1 MTAAISQPTQTR
13 IFAAAR
19 ELFDQGGV
27 EEVSMRRIAEKA
39 GITPMAI
46 YKHYPD
52 KDALLNAL
60 MLDGFAA
67 WEARVAA
74 LKADGP
80 LAWALA
86 MGEAFLDFAL
96 NEPRRYEAA
105 FLLKASAARK
115 YPGDFVA
122 GRSPVI
128 SKMMTIIDQAK
139 AQGLV
144 ADIPTIDITI
154 SFTALT
160 EGLVDMYR
168 AGRFAS
174 EEEFRVAYR
183 KALVHCLQSFREKN
197 HDRVVMR
204 RFERRDVLFFARAG

>member
-1 MTAAISQPTQTR
+1 MSQTTQAR

-19 ELFDQGGV
+19 ALFDQDGV
-27 EEVSMRRIAEKA
+27 DGVSMRRVADKV

-67 WEARVAA
+67 WEARVE
-74 LKADGP
+74 KIREPEP
-80 LAWALA
+80 LGWLEQ

-96 NEPRRYEAA
+96 GQPRRYEAA
-105 FLLKASAARK
+105 FLLKASAARR

-128 SKMMTIIDQAK
+128 SKMMAHIEDAK
-139 AQGLV
+139 RHGLI
-144 ADIPTIDITI
+144 ADIPAIDITI
-154 SFTALT
+154 SFTALVQ
-160 EGLVDMYR
+160 GLVDMYR
-168 AGRFAS
+168 AGRFTGEAD
-174 EEEFRVAYR
+174 FRAAYR
-183 KALVHCLQSFREKN
+183 SAIRHCIQSFMNRKET
-197 HDRVVMR
+197 
-204 RFERRDVLFFARAG
+204 

>member
-1 MTAAISQPTQTR
+1 MRETTQIR

-19 ELFDQGGV
+19 ELFDQDGAEG
-27 EEVSMRRIAEKA
+27 VSMRRIAEKV

-67 WEARVAA
+67 WETRVAA
-74 LKADGP
+74 LKASEP
-80 LAWALA
+80 LAWLEQ
-86 MGEAFLDFAL
+86 MGHAFLDFAL
-96 NEPRRYEAA
+96 GEPRRYEAA
-105 FLLKASAARK
+105 FLLKAKAARR
-115 YPGDFVA
+115 YPGDFLA

-128 SKMMTIIDQAK
+128 SKLMAQVEQAK

-154 SFTALT
+154 SFTALVQ
-160 EGLVDMYR
+160 GLVDMYR
-168 AGRFAS
+168 AGRFSDEAD
-174 EEEFRVAYR
+174 FRTAFR
-183 KALVHCLQSFREKN
+183 KALVHCIQSFREK
-197 HDRVVMR
+197 
-204 RFERRDVLFFARAG
+204 LS

>member
-1 MTAAISQPTQTR
+1 
-13 IFAAAR
+13 
-19 ELFDQGGV
+19 
-27 EEVSMRRIAEKA
+27 MRRIAEKV

-74 LKADGP
+74 LQASEP
-80 LAWALA
+80 LTWLQQ

-96 NEPRRYEAA
+96 DEPRRYEAA

-115 YPGDFVA
+115 YPGDFLA

-128 SKMMTIIDQAK
+128 SKMMARVDEAK
-139 AQGLV
+139 AKG
-144 ADIPTIDITI
+144 AIGDYPTIDITV
-154 SFTALT
+154 SFTALVQ
-160 EGLVDMYR
+160 GLVDMYR
-168 AGRFAS
+168 AGRFS
-174 EEEFRVAYR
+174 DETDFRAAFR
-183 KALVHCLQSFREKN
+183 KALLHCIQSFREKKP
-197 HDRVVMR
+197 
-204 RFERRDVLFFARAG
+204 

>member
-1 MTAAISQPTQTR
+1 VTIDASQPTQSR

-19 ELFDQGGV
+19 QLFDQGGAQT
-27 EEVSMRRIAEKA
+27 VSMRRIAQKV

-74 LKADGP
+74 LKTAEP
-80 LAWALA
+80 LAWPLALS
-86 MGEAFLDFAL
+86 EAFLDFAL
-96 NEPRRYEAA
+96 DEPRRYEAA
-105 FLLKASAARK
+105 FLLKASAARR

-128 SKMMTIIDQAK
+128 SKMMACIDQAK

-144 ADIPTIDITI
+144 ADIPTIDITV

-160 EGLVDMYR
+160 QGLVDMYR
-168 AGRFAS
+168 AGRFAG
-174 EEEFRVAYR
+174 EAEFRDAYR
-183 KALVHCLQSFREKN
+183 KAVLHCIQSFSGKN
-197 HDRVVMR
+197 P
-204 RFERRDVLFFARAG
+204 

>member
-1 MTAAISQPTQTR
+1 MHETTQIR

-19 ELFDQGGV
+19 ELFDKDGV
-27 EEVSMRRIAEKA
+27 EGVSMRRIAEKV

-67 WEARVAA
+67 WEARVGVIGA
-74 LKADGP
+74 KAP
-80 LAWALA
+80 LAWLEA

-115 YPGDFVA
+115 YPGDFLA

-128 SKMMTIIDQAK
+128 SKMMAHVEEAK
-139 AQGLV
+139 RQGLMV
-144 ADIPTIDITI
+144 DAPTIDITI
-154 SFTALT
+154 HFTALT
-160 EGLVDMYR
+160 QGLVDMYR
-168 AGRFAS
+168 AGRFVGEA
-174 EEEFRVAYR
+174 EFRDAYR
-183 KALVHCLQSFREKN
+183 RALSHGIQSFVK
-197 HDRVVMR
+197 
-204 RFERRDVLFFARAG
+204 

>member
-1 MTAAISQPTQTR
+1 MSQTTQAR

-19 ELFDQGGV
+19 ALFDQNGV
-27 EEVSMRRIAEKA
+27 DGVSMRRIADKV

-67 WEARVAA
+67 WETRVE
-74 LKADGP
+74 KIREREP
-80 LAWALA
+80 LDWLRQ

-96 NEPRRYEAA
+96 HQPRRYEAA
-105 FLLKASAARK
+105 FLLKASAARR

-122 GRSPVI
+122 GRSPVV
-128 SKMMTIIDQAK
+128 SKFMARVEEAR

-144 ADIPTIDITI
+144 VDVPTIDITI
-154 SFTALT
+154 HFTALIQ
-160 EGLVDMYR
+160 GLVDMYR
-168 AGRFAS
+168 AGRFAG
-174 EEEFRVAYR
+174 EAEFCDAYR
-183 KALVHCLQSFREKN
+183 KALSQCIRSFLETKS
-197 HDRVVMR
+197 
-204 RFERRDVLFFARAG
+204 

>member
-1 MTAAISQPTQTR
+1 MSTQDR

-19 ELFDQGGV
+19 ALFDQNGV
-27 EEVSMRRIAEKA
+27 EGVSMRRIAGKV

-67 WEARVAA
+67 WEARVEKIRGAE
-74 LKADGP
+74 P
-80 LAWALA
+80 LDWLGQ

-96 NEPRRYEAA
+96 SQPRRYEAA
-105 FLLKASAARK
+105 FLLKASAARR

-128 SKMMTIIDQAK
+128 SKMMARIEEARAK
-139 AQGLV
+139 GLI
-144 ADIPTIDITI
+144 ADVPTMDITI
-154 SFTALT
+154 HFTALT
-160 EGLVDMYR
+160 QGLVEMYR
-168 AGRFAS
+168 AGRFAG
-174 EEEFRVAYR
+174 EAEFRDAYH
-183 KALVHCLQSFREKN
+183 KAIRQCIRSFMEKKP
-197 HDRVVMR
+197 
-204 RFERRDVLFFARAG
+204 

>member
-1 MTAAISQPTQTR
+1 MYTMPESTGQTTQTR

-19 ELFDQGGV
+19 ALFDQGGI
-27 EEVSMRRIAEKA
+27 EAVSMRRIAEKV

-96 NEPRRYEAA
+96 SEPRRYEAA

-128 SKMMTIIDQAK
+128 AKMMAHIDQAK
-139 AQGLV
+139 SQGLV
-144 ADIPTIDITI
+144 ADVPTIDITI

-160 EGLVDMYR
+160 QGLVDMYR
-168 AGRFAS
+168 AGRFAG
-174 EEEFRVAYR
+174 EVEFRDAYR
-183 KALVHCLQSFREKN
+183 KALLHCIRSFRGEK
-197 HDRVVMR
+197 R
-204 RFERRDVLFFARAG
+204 

>member
-1 MTAAISQPTQTR
+1 MTQTTQTR

-19 ELFDQGGV
+19 ALFDQDGAEG
-27 EEVSMRRIAEKA
+27 VSMRRIAQKV

-74 LKADGP
+74 LPATAP
-80 LAWALA
+80 LAWLEQ

-96 NEPRRYEAA
+96 AEPRRYEAA
-105 FLLKASAARK
+105 FLLKASAARR
-115 YPGDFVA
+115 YPGDFEA

-128 SKMMTIIDQAK
+128 SKMMAHIEKAK

-144 ADIPTIDITI
+144 VDLPTMDITI

-160 EGLVDMYR
+160 QGLADMYR
-168 AGRFAS
+168 AGRFVGEA
-174 EEEFRVAYR
+174 EFRAAYR
-183 KALVHCLQSFREKN
+183 RAMRHSIQSFRTEAK
-197 HDRVVMR
+197 R
-204 RFERRDVLFFARAG
+204 

>member
-1 MTAAISQPTQTR
+1 MYTMSQTTLAPTQTR

-19 ELFDQGGV
+19 ELFDKDGAEG
-27 EEVSMRRIAEKA
+27 VSMRRIAEKV

-67 WEARVAA
+67 WEAKVAA
-74 LKADGP
+74 IGTKAP
-80 LAWALA
+80 LAWLEA
-86 MGEAFLDFAL
+86 MGGAFLDFAL

-105 FLLKASAARK
+105 FLLKASAARR

-128 SKMMTIIDQAK
+128 SKLMAQVEQAK
-139 AQGLV
+139 AAGLI

-154 SFTALT
+154 SFVALIQ
-160 EGLVDMYR
+160 GLVDMYR
-168 AGRFAS
+168 AGRFGN
-174 EEEFRVAYR
+174 EVDFRAAFR
-183 KALVHCLQSFREKN
+183 KAMVHCIQSFQEKKP
-197 HDRVVMR
+197 
-204 RFERRDVLFFARAG
+204 

>member
-1 MTAAISQPTQTR
+1 MSQTTQAR

-19 ELFDQGGV
+19 ALFDQDGV
-27 EEVSMRRIAEKA
+27 DGVSMRRIAGKV

-67 WEARVAA
+67 WEARVE
-74 LKADGP
+74 KIRESEP
-80 LAWALA
+80 LGWLRQ

-96 NEPRRYEAA
+96 GQPRRYEAA
-105 FLLKASAARK
+105 FLLKASAARR
-115 YPGDFVA
+115 YPGDFEA
-122 GRSPVI
+122 GRSPVV
-128 SKMMTIIDQAK
+128 SKMMARIEEAR

-154 SFTALT
+154 SFTALVQ
-160 EGLVDMYR
+160 GLVDMYR
-168 AGRFAS
+168 AGRFGDEA
-174 EEEFRVAYR
+174 EFRAAYR
-183 KALVHCLQSFREKN
+183 KALGHCIRSFMEK
-197 HDRVVMR
+197 RP
-204 RFERRDVLFFARAG
+204 

>member
-1 MTAAISQPTQTR
+1 MPGLQETDRWYTVYTVNQPTQTR
-13 IFAAAR
+13 IFDAAR
-19 ELFDQGGV
+19 DLFDLEGAQG
-27 EEVSMRRIAEKA
+27 VSMRRIAAKV

-74 LKADGP
+74 ITSTEP
-80 LAWALA
+80 LAWAQA

-96 NEPRRYEAA
+96 IEPRRYEAA
-105 FLLKASAARK
+105 FLLKASAARR

-128 SKMMTIIDQAK
+128 SKMMAHIEQAK
-139 AQGLV
+139 AQGMI
-144 ADIPTIDITI
+144 ASIPTIDITI
-154 SFTALT
+154 SFVALT
-160 EGLVDMYR
+160 QGLVDMYR
-168 AGRFAS
+168 AGRFTD
-174 EEEFRVAYR
+174 ETDFRSAYH
-183 KALVHCLQSFREKN
+183 KALVHCIQSFREKKP
-197 HDRVVMR
+197 
-204 RFERRDVLFFARAG
+204 

>member
-1 MTAAISQPTQTR
+1 MVPPTQAR

-19 ELFDQGGV
+19 ELFDHDGAEG
-27 EEVSMRRIAEKA
+27 VSMRRIAEKV

-60 MLDGFAA
+60 MLDGFAV

-74 LKADGP
+74 LNASQP
-80 LAWALA
+80 LAWLEQ
-86 MGEAFLDFAL
+86 MGLAFLDFAL

-115 YPGDFVA
+115 YPGDFLA

-128 SKMMTIIDQAK
+128 SKMMAHVEKAK
-139 AQGLV
+139 AEGLIV
-144 ADIPTIDITI
+144 DAPTIDITI

-160 EGLVDMYR
+160 QGLVDIYR
-168 AGRFAS
+168 AGRFTGEAD
-174 EEEFRVAYR
+174 FRAAYR
-183 KALVHCLQSFREKN
+183 RALDHCIQSFRAEGT
-197 HDRVVMR
+197 R
-204 RFERRDVLFFARAG
+204 